1 MMPRFS
7 PVLPLIALVFVA
19 ACGSDGEADGGGS
32 KGGEVAPAEI
42 VEGTI
47 SDAMLPLDTV
57 RSQAPQADAESL
69 KPDGESKPASSDN
82 SQAEDNAS
90 EAEPAEAAA
99 EPAAPAP
106 RPAADPI
113 AEAISGGGQ

>member
-7 PVLPLIALVFVA
+7 SALPLIALFFVA
-19 ACGSDGEADGGGS
+19 ACGSGGDADGGGAS
-32 KGGEVAPAEI
+32 GGEVAPAEI

-57 RSQAPQADAESL
+57 RSQAPQADADSL
-69 KPDGESKPASSDN
+69 KPDGDSEPDGRGAART
-82 SQAEDNAS
+82 QAAPNAP
-90 EAEPAEAAA
+90 EAEEPEA